1 MFGLNM
7 HVQFA
12 IHQQQLLKNSNKP
25 NNNSQGSQFFMK
37 RLKWEGG
44 EIQLIL
50 SPDQTHEYII
60 IVALVYI

>member
-7 HVQFA
+7 RVQFA